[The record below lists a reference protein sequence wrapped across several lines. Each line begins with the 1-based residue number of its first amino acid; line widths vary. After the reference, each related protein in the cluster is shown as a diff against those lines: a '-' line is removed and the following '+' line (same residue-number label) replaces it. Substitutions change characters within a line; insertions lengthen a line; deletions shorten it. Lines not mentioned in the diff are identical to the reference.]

1 MNKHI
6 KILLFVIS
14 LLAVFSPAS
23 AEEIQNYETDIVI
36 NADATIDVKE
46 KILYDFGQEQ
56 RHGIY
61 RDIPYKYN
69 ARGGI
74 YTVKIGNISVNDEQN
89 QEYVFSTSRQGNNIR
104 IKIGDS
110 NVFVSGQKT
119 YIISYKV
126 KKAINYF
133 EDHDELYWNAIG
145 GNWPVDIKNS
155 LVKISFPEN
164 NNTTH
169 ACYYGQ
175 LNSQTPCFVKKQ
187 GNQLIIEH
195 NQTLLPEDYL
205 TVVVGLA
212 KGTLYEPSA
221 LENVKEK
228 ILDNI
233 IVVLPLAIFVFLYF
247 KWYKQGRDPKGR
259 GVIIAQYGPLKDLSP
274 LESATLI
281 NESFAIKNIPA
292 EIISLAIKGYLKIER
307 KGTTSV
313 FSRADYLLIKTKEPD
328 DSINQNDK
336 TLLNNIFK
344 NKQEAYLSKITAED
358 LEVDKLEEKTFK
370 SLTDN
375 EYFSANP
382 KKVKLP
388 YIVIGILLIFV
399 SFFFLAIG
407 FLWFFSVLISG
418 ISTTVFGMIMPRKTP
433 EGVEA
438 KEYLLGL
445 KKYIAL
451 AEIRR
456 IEFHNAPEK
465 TPRHFE
471 ELLPFAMIF
480 GLEKEWAEQFKGMTY
495 SPTWYNDSQMATFNS
510 VVFANNLKSFSSAG
524 TSSFAPASGGS
535 SGFGGG
541 AGGGFG
547 GGGGGSW

>member
-1 MNKHI
+1 MNKL
-6 KILLFVIS
+6 KTTLLIIF
-14 LLAVFSPAS
+14 LLAVFSPAL

-61 RDIPYKYN
+61 RDIPYRYN

-89 QEYVFSTSRQGNNIR
+89 QEYAFSTSKQGNNIR

-145 GNWPVDIKNS
+145 GSWSVDIKNS
-155 LVKISFPEN
+155 LVRISFPEN
-164 NNTTH
+164 NNTTY

-175 LNSQTPCFVKKQ
+175 LDGQSPCFVKKQ
-187 GNQLIIEH
+187 ENQLVIEH
-195 NQTLLPEDYL
+195 NQTLSPENYL

-233 IVVLPLAIFVFLYF
+233 IVVLPLAIFIFLYF

-259 GVIIAQYGPLKDLSP
+259 GIIIAQYGPLKDLSP

-307 KGTTSV
+307 KEATSI
-313 FSRADYLLIKTKEPD
+313 FSKADYLLIKTKEPD

-336 TLLNNIFK
+336 TLLNSIFK
-344 NKQEAYLSKITAED
+344 SKQEAYLSKITAED

-418 ISTTVFGMIMPRKTP
+418 ISTIVFGMIMPRKTP

-495 SPTWYNDSQMATFNS
+495 SPTWYNDNQMATFNS

>member
-1 MNKHI
+1 MNKL
-6 KILLFVIS
+6 KTILFIIF
-14 LLAVFSPAS
+14 LLAISSPAL
-23 AEEIQNYETDIVI
+23 AEEIQNYETSIVI
-36 NADATIDVKE
+36 NADATIDVQE

-61 RDIPYKYN
+61 RDIPYRYN
-69 ARGGI
+69 TRGGI
-74 YTVKIGNISVNDEQN
+74 YSVKIGNISVNDEQN
-89 QEYVFSTSRQGNNIR
+89 QKYVFSASKQGNNIR

-110 NVFVSGQKT
+110 DVFVSGEKT
-119 YIISYKV
+119 YIINYKV

-133 EDHDELYWNAIG
+133 EDHDELYWNAVG
-145 GNWPVDIKNS
+145 GSWPVDIKNS
-155 LVKISFPEN
+155 LVRISFPEN

-175 LNSQTPCFVKKQ
+175 MNSQTTCLMEKQ
-187 GNQLIIEH
+187 GNQLTIEH
-195 NQTLLPEDYL
+195 NQALSPENYL

-221 LENVKEK
+221 LENIKEK

-233 IVVLPLAIFVFLYF
+233 ILVLPLAIFIFLFF
-247 KWYKQGRDPKGR
+247 KWYKRGRDPKGR

-274 LESATLI
+274 LESATLM

-307 KGTTSV
+307 KGGTSI
-313 FSRADYLLIKTKEPD
+313 FSKADYILIKTKEPD

-336 TLLNNIFK
+336 ALLNSIFK
-344 NKQEAYLSKITAED
+344 SKQEAYLSKITAED

-375 EYFSANP
+375 GCFSANP
-382 KKVKLP
+382 KKIKLP
-388 YIVIGILLIFV
+388 YVVIGILLIFA
-399 SFFFLAIG
+399 SFFFLFIG

-418 ISTTVFGMIMPRKTP
+418 ISTIVFGMIMPRKTLK
-433 EGVEA
+433 GVEA

-445 KKYIAL
+445 KKYISV
-451 AEIRR
+451 AETRR
-456 IEFHNAPEK
+456 IQFHNAPEK

-480 GLEKEWAEQFKGMTY
+480 GLEREWAEQFKSMTY
-495 SPTWYNDSQMATFNS
+495 APAWYNDNQMATFNS
-510 VVFANNLKSFSSAG
+510 VVFANSLKSFSGIG
-524 TSSFAPASGGS
+524 TSSFAPGGGS
-535 SGFGGG
+535 GFSGG